1 MDPQIRNMLK
11 ILENNPMPD
20 PRTTPLDRIRSM
32 ERLAV
37 SQVPEISVRS
47 VRDTVFRLP
56 GRDLKVRIYD
66 DAGSDCAILYL
77 HGGGFVLGSI
87 ETHDAMCRYMAKHS
101 GAKVFSVDYRLA
113 PESKFPAAAEDAIDS
128 YAYLM
133 EHSPDFGISS
143 ERICIAG
150 DSAGGNL
157 TAVACAMAKM
167 RGLRQPRLQALFYPV
182 VGPDFASESYR
193 EYGDGLILTHD
204 LMSWFSDQYL
214 NGPQDALDPRFSP
227 ILLPDLSGLADAV
240 IVTAEYDPLRD
251 QGETYAERLRRH
263 GVNVT
268 AIRVSGM
275 VHGFLSSAFYISRAA
290 EDTLRMVSSLI
301 GSRLRE

>member
-11 ILENNPMPD
+11 ILENNPPMPD

-113 PESKFPAAAEDAIDS
+113 PESKFPPAA
-128 YAYLM
+128 
-133 EHSPDFGISS
+133 
-143 ERICIAG
+143 
-150 DSAGGNL
+150 
-157 TAVACAMAKM
+157 
-167 RGLRQPRLQALFYPV
+167 LRTP
-182 VGPDFASESYR
+182 
-193 EYGDGLILTHD
+193 
-204 LMSWFSDQYL
+204 
-214 NGPQDALDPRFSP
+214 
-227 ILLPDLSGLADAV
+227 
-240 IVTAEYDPLRD
+240 
-251 QGETYAERLRRH
+251 
-263 GVNVT
+263 
-268 AIRVSGM
+268 
-275 VHGFLSSAFYISRAA
+275 
-290 EDTLRMVSSLI
+290 
-301 GSRLRE
+301 